1 MYQEHS
7 VQPASTR
14 EVAAGL
20 TSGLPQLLP
29 GLACWEALNCT
40 RLLCTNGT
48 TTACRQHMQAFER
61 LVADLWS

>member
-29 GLACWEALNCT
+29 GLS
-40 RLLCTNGT
+40 
-48 TTACRQHMQAFER
+48 MQAFER
-61 LVADLWS
+61 LVADLRH